1 MSRTKLVVV
10 FLIGLSFIGSTV
22 FSMQGQQTPP
32 TRWSRDQIMAS
43 VAAVRAG
50 RKLTPAQWPNGARV
64 AVSLNFD
71 VDNETLTLSGN
82 SNAPVDLSAGEFG
95 ATQGL
100 PRVLELLDRHNVP
113 ASFFIPAVSAMLHP
127 EMIPE
132 IKKRPRHEIGVHG
145 WIHENYQTIN
155 DAAEEERLMTQAI
168 EYMTQ
173 AIGKRPAGFRAPS
186 WAFSQFTP
194 ALVKK
199 AGFLYDSSLM
209 SMDEPYELIIGGQPS
224 GLVELPVEWILDD
237 YPYFTRTGS
246 LPSPEMI
253 FKVYKDE
260 FDAAYEQRS
269 MMILTMHPQ
278 TIGHRSRITHL
289 DKLIA
294 YMKSRPG
301 VWFAT
306 TEQIA
311 NYVKDSAKG
320 K

>member
-1 MSRTKLVVV
+1 MGLV
-10 FLIGLSFIGSTV
+10 LCAAQIAQS
-22 FSMQGQQTPP
+22 QQSTPP
-32 TRWSRDQIMAS
+32 SRWTRDQIMSATS
-43 VAAVRAG
+43 TVRAG
-50 RKLTPAQWPNGARV
+50 RKLTPQQWPNGARV

-71 VDNETLTLSGN
+71 VDNETLSLSGGN
-82 SNAPVDLSAGEFG
+82 TAPVELSAGEFG

-100 PRVLELLDRHNVP
+100 PRVLELLDRHSVP

-127 EMIPE
+127 QMIQD

-145 WIHENYQTIN
+145 WIHENFQTLN
-155 DAAEEERLMTQAI
+155 NAAEEERLMNQAI
-168 EYMTQ
+168 EYMTE
-173 AIGKRPAGFRAPS
+173 AIGKRPVGFRAPS

-194 ALVKK
+194 GLIRK

-209 SMDEPYELIIGGQPS
+209 AMDEPYELLIDNQHTGI
-224 GLVELPVEWILDD
+224 VELPVEWILDD
-237 YPYFTRTGS
+237 HPYFTRTGA

-253 FKVYKDE
+253 FKVYRDE

-269 MMILTMHPQ
+269 MMILTMHPHV
-278 TIGHRSRITHL
+278 IGHRSRITHL
-289 DKLIA
+289 DKFIA
-294 YMKSRPG
+294 YMKSKPG

-311 NYVKDSAKG
+311 TYVKEAASKS

>member
-1 MSRTKLVVV
+1 MSVRPRVV
-10 FLIGLSFIGSTV
+10 FLSTV
-22 FSMQGQQTPP
+22 IFVLSATLMQSRQQPAANW
-32 TRWSRDQIMAS
+32 TREQIMNA
-43 VAAVRAG
+43 VAPVRAG
-50 RKLTPAQWPNGARV
+50 RKLTPPQWPNGARV

-71 VDNETLTLSGN
+71 VDNETLTLSSG
-82 SNAPVDLSAGEFG
+82 SVAPVDLSAGEFG

-100 PRVLELLDRHNVP
+100 PRVLELLDRHQVP

-132 IKKRPRHEIGVHG
+132 IKKRTRHEIGVHG
-145 WIHENYQTIN
+145 WIHENYQSIN
-155 DAAEEERLMTQAI
+155 NAAEEERLMKQAI
-168 EYMTQ
+168 DYMTE

-186 WAFSQFTP
+186 WAFSPFTP

-209 SMDEPYELIIGGQPS
+209 SMDEPYELVIDGKPS
-224 GLVELPVEWILDD
+224 GLLELPVEWILDD
-237 YPYFTRTGS
+237 YPYFTRTGA
-246 LPSPEMI
+246 LPSPELI

-278 TIGHRSRITHL
+278 AIGHRSRITHL

-294 YMKSRPG
+294 YMKSKPG

-311 NYVKDSAKG
+311 NYIRGVSKL
-320 K
+320 

>member
-1 MSRTKLVVV
+1 MKRAKSLVVASLLV
-10 FLIGLSFIGSTV
+10 ISTAYA
-22 FSMQGQQTPP
+22 MQAPQQP
-32 TRWSRDQIMAS
+32 TRWTRDQITSA
-43 VAAVRAG
+43 VAPARAG

-71 VDNETLTLSGN
+71 VDNETLTLSGG

-100 PRVLELLDRHNVP
+100 PRVLELLDRYQLP

-127 EMIPE
+127 QMIQE

-145 WIHENYQTIN
+145 WIHENYQNIEN
-155 DAAEEERLMTQAI
+155 EAEEERLMNQAI
-168 EYMTQ
+168 EYMTE
-173 AIGKRPAGFRAPS
+173 AAGKRPAGFRAPS
-186 WAFSQFTP
+186 WAFSKFTP
-194 ALVKK
+194 ALIKK
-199 AGFLYDSSLM
+199 AGFVYDSSLM
-209 SMDEPYELIIGGQPS
+209 AMDEPYELLIDNKPS

-237 YPYFTRTGS
+237 YPYFTRTGA
-246 LPSPEMI
+246 LPSPELI

-278 TIGHRSRITHL
+278 VIGHRSRITHL

-294 YMKSRPG
+294 YMKSKPG

-311 NYVKDSAKG
+311 NYVKDTAKL